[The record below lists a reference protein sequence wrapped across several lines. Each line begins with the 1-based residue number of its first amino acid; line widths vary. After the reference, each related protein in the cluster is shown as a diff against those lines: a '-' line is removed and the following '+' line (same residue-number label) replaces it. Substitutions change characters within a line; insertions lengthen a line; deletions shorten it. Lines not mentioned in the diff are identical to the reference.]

1 MFKSKYEWKVRKSDN
16 DMPQELIDKY
26 RLNNLERRILEN
38 RGYVTDEDLVKLYDT
53 ETYDANA
60 VYQIDRAVKRIE
72 SALNNDER
80 ILIYGDFDAD
90 GITST
95 AILYTA
101 LNKAGG
107 HVDYLI
113 PNRIDHGYG
122 PNVELFEDQV
132 VGQFDLVITVDNGV
146 AAVEEIAFLRDRDI
160 DVIIVDHHEF
170 SETLPDA
177 IIVHA
182 AHEAGDY
189 PFKYL
194 AGVGITYKLICAL
207 GLEDDGMLGLVAI
220 GTVADLVSIIDEN
233 KRLVIDGLKQ
243 INSNPSTGI
252 QTLLSVSGHSGL
264 VDEETIGFGIAPRL
278 NSAGRIADAS
288 IAVKLLLT
296 TDRSEAFELASEL
309 EQLNSERKMLV
320 QETFEDA
327 DMQYKES
334 EDVIIV
340 YSDEYHPGVIGI
352 VASRLNETYGKPA
365 VILTLDG
372 DTYRGS
378 ARSIDGLDFLK
389 IIKDNDTFVKKAGG
403 HSQAFGVEIPKEHI
417 ADFCHSIEQ
426 YFKDQELSLK
436 PVKYIDLMVEK
447 DEYKIAEFERF
458 ENLKPFGQAFNRPIF
473 MISQGRIKSL
483 KQVGKD
489 RNHIKITFE
498 NISIDTIGF
507 NFGHLFHE
515 VSPGDTISLV
525 GTVNINEFN
534 SKRSLQMIIQDAEIS
549 NVQILDMRSKVN
561 QNFKMISADDYF
573 VIRNDAE
580 KRGRNYYHYGEKLPF
595 AIDTLVLRDLPE
607 SLALLGESLNNI
619 HVSKIIM
626 IFNNKEELYFTGAPG
641 FDLIDGFYQMIRE
654 RDSGTINLIEDA
666 VRWADH
672 FNISMK
678 SLKMI
683 TDILEELE
691 KIEVKNGIIIK
702 KDTDD
707 EIVPGDIE
715 NSKVKSSIEQKIQ
728 SESKLKMSSN
738 QELKNYIKRL
748 IVDDGGNN
756 ES

>member
-16 DMPQELIDKY
+16 DMPQELIVKY
-26 RLNNLERRILEN
+26 RLNELEQRILEN
-38 RGYVTDEDLVKLYDT
+38 RGYVTDEDLMQLYDT
-53 ETYDANA
+53 ETYDAHA
-60 VYQIDRAVKRIE
+60 VFEIDKAVKRIE
-72 SALNNDER
+72 EALNGNER

-107 HVDYLI
+107 DVDYLI

-122 PNVELFEDQV
+122 PNIELFEEQV
-132 VGQFDLVITVDNGV
+132 AGRFDLVITVDNGV
-146 AAVEEIAFLRDRDI
+146 AAVDEIAFLRERDI

-170 SETLPDA
+170 GETLPDA

-207 GLEDDGMLGLVAI
+207 GLEDDEMPGLVAI
-220 GTVADLVSIIDEN
+220 GTVADLVSIVDEN

-278 NSAGRIADAS
+278 NSSGRIADAS
-288 IAVKLLLT
+288 IAVELLLT
-296 TDRSEAFELASEL
+296 SDKSEAFELASEL

-327 DMQYKES
+327 DTKYKES

-340 YSDEYHPGVIGI
+340 YSDDYHPGVIGI

-365 VILTLDG
+365 IVLTRDG

-378 ARSIDGLDFLK
+378 ARSIEGLDLLQ
-389 IIKDNDTFVKKAGG
+389 IIKDNDTFVKKVGG
-403 HSQAFGVEIPKEHI
+403 HSQAFGVEILEKHI
-417 ADFCHSIEQ
+417 AGFCHSIEQ
-426 YFKDQELSLK
+426 YFKDQALSLK

-473 MISQGRIKSL
+473 MINQGRIKSL

-489 RNHIKITFE
+489 RNHIKIIFE
-498 NISIDTIGF
+498 NISMDTIGF
-507 NFGHLFHE
+507 NFGYLFHE
-515 VSPGDTISLV
+515 VSAGDTISLV

-561 QNFKMISADDYF
+561 QNFSMISSDDHF
-573 VIRNDAE
+573 MIRNDAE
-580 KRGRNYYHYGEKLPF
+580 KKGENYYHYGEKLPF

-607 SLALLGESLNNI
+607 SLDLLGESLNNI

-626 IFNNKEELYFTGAPG
+626 IFNNREELYFTGVPG
-641 FDLIDGFYQMIRE
+641 FDLIDGFYQMISE
-654 RDSGTINLIEDA
+654 RDSGTINLAEDA

-678 SLKMI
+678 LLKMI

-707 EIVPGDIE
+707 EIVQSDIE
-715 NSKVKSSIEQKIQ
+715 NSKVKSAIEQKIQ

-748 IVDDGGNN
+748 IADDGGNN